1 MLTLLAGSA
10 GTPAAVVSAGAY
22 RALLARFRATGTLSK
37 RSQRMEVAGVFFVRC
52 KTGPIGKRER
62 ESCGDNSSAVE

>member
-37 RSQRMEVAGVFFVRC
+37 RSQRMEVPGCFRPLQDRTDWQAGARVVR
-52 KTGPIGKRER
+52 
-62 ESCGDNSSAVE
+62 